1 MHYDSKNIGAYAK
14 QTGRLTM
21 LEHGAYNLIMDAYY
35 DREKAPTKAE
45 AIEWAWARLPEE
57 VAAVEFVLAR
67 FFTLDGDV
75 YRQSRIDEELQH
87 YHGIC
92 LANAANGKKGG
103 RPKSKPK
110 ANQTETH
117 PVILETQSV
126 TDGLPNALKNNP
138 NESLNQEPI
147 TKNQEPVKTLAV
159 SDKSL
164 PAVQVK
170 KIGFDYAEKRW
181 VGLQENASQIKIW
194 AETYPGVDLR
204 AEFMEM
210 KSWLTSNPANRKT
223 NLSRFINN
231 WLKKSQDRASR
242 PENKTFYE
250 RTKDQKQA
258 DAEKRYEGLLN
269 ADYETLKKW
278 GLA

>member
-1 MHYDSKNIGAYAK
+1 MHYYPHHIGDYLSH
-14 QTGRLTM
+14 TSNLTL
-21 LEHGAYNLIMDAYY
+21 LEHGVYLRLLQCYY
-35 DREKAPTKAE
+35 MQECPLTGDINRQIAARSDDEKEAVSYVLKTFFTQTDDGYIQAGADKRIAAFREKSDKA
-45 AIEWAWARLPEE
+45 RK
-57 VAAVEFVLAR
+57 AVE
-67 FFTLDGDV
+67 
-75 YRQSRIDEELQH
+75 SRWH
-87 YHGIC
+87 S
-92 LANAANGKKGG
+92 G
-103 RPKSKPK
+103 RI
-110 ANQTETH
+110 T
-117 PVILETQSV
+117 
-126 TDGLPNALKNNP
+126 
-138 NESLNQEPI
+138 NESGKHTDVLKTDTDAIPTNNQEPV
-147 TKNQEPVKTLAV
+147 TNNQEPVKTLAV

-242 PENKTFYE
+242 PENKTFAE
-250 RTKDQKQA
+250 RTQDFKDKQA
-258 DAEKRYEGLLN
+258 VEFYREIGN
-269 ADYETLKKW
+269 ADQQTLKKW